1 MRHLVPNRVPMVVMP
16 VWWDNGDNA
25 RWLQDKGAAVVVEKG
40 ASAEEMYDAIDRVLT
55 DPR

>member
-1 MRHLVPNRVPMVVMP
+1 MVVMP

-40 ASAEEMYDAIDRVLT
+40 ASAEEMFDAIVRVQG